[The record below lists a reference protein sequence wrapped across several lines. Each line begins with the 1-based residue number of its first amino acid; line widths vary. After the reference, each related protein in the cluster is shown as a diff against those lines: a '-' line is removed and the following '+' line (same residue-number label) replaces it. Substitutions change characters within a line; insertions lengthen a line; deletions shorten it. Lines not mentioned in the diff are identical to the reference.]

1 MMRRGMRGMGGF
13 GGGGMPGMGGAM
25 GGAMGGKKTSPII
38 FAAFLVIGL
47 CLGCSSMSAVC
58 KMGFLNKA
66 PASKKRR

>member
-1 MMRRGMRGMGGF
+1 MMRRGMPGMGGF

-25 GGAMGGKKTSPII
+25 GGKKTPPALFAII
-38 FAAFLVIGL
+38 LVIGL

-66 PASKKRR
+66 PAKKKRRR

>member
-1 MMRRGMRGMGGF
+1 MMRRGMPGMGGF

-25 GGAMGGKKTSPII
+25 GGKKTPPAVFAII
-38 FAAFLVIGL
+38 LVIGL

-66 PASKKRR
+66 PAKKRRR

>member
-1 MMRRGMRGMGGF
+1 MMRRGMPGMGGF

-25 GGAMGGKKTSPII
+25 GGKKTPPAVFAII
-38 FAAFLVIGL
+38 LVIGL

-66 PASKKRR
+66 PAKKKRR

>member
-1 MMRRGMRGMGGF
+1 MMRRGMPSMGGI

-25 GGAMGGKKTSPII
+25 GGKKTPPAVFAII
-38 FAAFLVIGL
+38 LVIGL

-66 PASKKRR
+66 PAKKKRR

>member
-1 MMRRGMRGMGGF
+1 MMRRGMPGMGGF

-25 GGAMGGKKTSPII
+25 GGKKTPPALFAII
-38 FAAFLVIGL
+38 LVIGL

-66 PASKKRR
+66 PAKKRRR

>member
-13 GGGGMPGMGGAM
+13 GGMPGMGGAM
-25 GGAMGGKKTSPII
+25 GGAMGGKKTSPAI
-38 FAAFLVIGL
+38 FAIVLVIGL

-66 PASKKRR
+66 PAKKRRR

>member
-1 MMRRGMRGMGGF
+1 MMRRGMPGMGGF

-25 GGAMGGKKTSPII
+25 GGKKTPPAVFAII
-38 FAAFLVIGL
+38 LVIGL

-66 PASKKRR
+66 PAKRRRR

>member
-1 MMRRGMRGMGGF
+1 MMRRGMPSMGGI

-25 GGAMGGKKTSPII
+25 GGKKTPPAVFAII
-38 FAAFLVIGL
+38 LVIGL

-66 PASKKRR
+66 PAKRRRR

>member
-1 MMRRGMRGMGGF
+1 MMRRGMPGMGGF

-25 GGAMGGKKTSPII
+25 GGKKTPPAVFAII
-38 FAAFLVIGL
+38 LVIGL

>member
-1 MMRRGMRGMGGF
+1 MMRRGMPSMGGI

-25 GGAMGGKKTSPII
+25 GGKKTPPAVFAII
-38 FAAFLVIGL
+38 LVIGL

-66 PASKKRR
+66 PAKKRRR